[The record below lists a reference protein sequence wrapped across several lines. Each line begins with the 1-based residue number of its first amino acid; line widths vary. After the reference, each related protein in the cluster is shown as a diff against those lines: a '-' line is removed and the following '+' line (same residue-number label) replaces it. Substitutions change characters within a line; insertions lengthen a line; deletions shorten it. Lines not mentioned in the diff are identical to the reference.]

1 MQLASSKHTTH
12 QQESIIATLTEAEQK
27 ARGELEHQRDAW
39 ESREATFLQM
49 QAENE
54 TLRRELANRHCN
66 KMDVDVELASIL
78 MAPPDGRRRHIFEK
92 GAQSST
98 KFKKSRVSDKWS
110 PPKRILDELFKLVED
125 LPPPPPSP
133 FSRQP
138 QNGDPMD
145 VDDPS
150 IMMTPPDDRSRR
162 GSSFEKRPQTCTK
175 FKRNVRST
183 NKCQSKKILD
193 ELFKLEEE
201 YAC

>member
-1 MQLASSKHTTH
+1 LVE
-12 QQESIIATLTEAEQK
+12 ESIIATLTEAEQK

-39 ESREATFLQM
+39 ESREATFLQL

-54 TLRRELANRHCN
+54 TLSRRLTNCHCN
-66 KMDVDVELASIL
+66 KMDVDVEPASIM

-92 GAQSST
+92 GAQIST
-98 KFKKSRVSDKWS
+98 KFKKSHMFDKWS

-145 VDDPS
+145 VDDVEPPS
-150 IMMTPPDDRSRR
+150 IMMTPPDGRSRR

-175 FKRNVRST
+175 FKRNVRSP
-183 NKCQSKKILD
+183 NKCQPRRILD
-193 ELFKLEEE
+193 ELFKLEGE